1 MELSTQI
8 LMFDAIQQGIKIE
21 ILDRQD
27 QFLKLKLK
35 DHVEYVKN
43 GNMTSKDNYVSTLIM
58 ENKTVTKKILH
69 QHGFRVPKGEEFQTV
84 EQAFRSYRS
93 IFQQTFCCEAENNK
107 LWIRNIDLQR
117 GRKLRRLSKSTSIS
131 I

>member
-8 LMFDAIQQGIKIE
+8 LMFDAIQQGIQVE

-69 QHGFRVPKGEEFQTV
+69 QHGFRVPKGEEFQTI
-84 EQAFRSYRS
+84 EQALRSYDLFS
-93 IFQQTFCCEAENNK
+93 SQTFCCEAENNK

-117 GRKLRRLSKSTSIS
+117 RRKLRRLSKSTSH
-131 I
+131 

>member
-8 LMFDAIQQGIKIE
+8 LMFDAIQQGIQIE

-84 EQAFRSYRS
+84 EQAIRSYHLFSSKPFVVKPKTTNYGLGIS
-93 IFQQTFCCEAENNK
+93 IFKDGAN
-107 LWIRNIDLQR
+107 
-117 GRKLRRLSKSTSIS
+117 
-131 I
+131 